1 MVTEIVLQH
10 QQLQKP
16 WCIRL
21 CISNHNKVWGYSV
34 CWHGE
39 LQNSSTRDWDWN
51 QSYDCLW
58 NNLTLILTK
67 HITCSGKTWEE
78 EKDIAKA
85 TMVSSREQHWLDFS
99 NMCRGTLHTLRKASW
114 CNNIR
119 RDPPD
124 DEHFLIYIILELAVQ
139 FHSTNQPAASVKHR
153 HHIGNLFTETSLR
166 PIGIKL

>member
-1 MVTEIVLQH
+1 MPNSSSMLAPLDPTPDSYSYSEKYRIQMQSLNLAVNSPSKNYKVNLMVIEIVLQH

-67 HITCSGKTWEE
+67 HMTCSGKTWEE
-78 EKDIAKA
+78 EKDTAKA
-85 TMVSSREQHWLDFS
+85 TMVFLVES
-99 NMCRGTLHTLRKASW
+99 NTGWISQTCAEELYTL
-114 CNNIR
+114 
-119 RDPPD
+119 
-124 DEHFLIYIILELAVQ
+124 
-139 FHSTNQPAASVKHR
+139 
-153 HHIGNLFTETSLR
+153 
-166 PIGIKL
+166 